1 MARVTT
7 EDRQREILFGSGLRR
22 INISQLA
29 RKVGVSRRTLSSYR
43 EHPGKIPLA
52 TLRLIVAALD
62 ISPDELAGLF

>member
-7 EDRQREILFGSGLRR
+7 ED
-22 INISQLA
+22 
-29 RKVGVSRRTLSSYR
+29 R